1 MDTRSNTEA
10 HSAEISVARASQDVY
25 IPRWV
30 NEPLPDLRAILS
42 ASEISRL
49 TRRPRWLLLGLA
61 VLGRFPKQ
69 RTHCGKPVGWHRA
82 DVLDWLTQNMTIED
96 ARASEPRTCRSARPR
111 QACLPL
117 EANTPPPIPSAFHS
131 AATRLEATDRDA
143 NLPHSS
149 RRPGPTLPACSAST
163 RAAKDRP
170 ACRHDNLRNGAAR
183 RIPAALLSDVQV
195 RGVGSQRSGAVAN
208 CPSRSVP

>member
-1 MDTRSNTEA
+1 MDTRSTTESCA
-10 HSAEISVARASQDVY
+10 VAPTIIRTSQDLRL
-25 IPRWV
+25 PRWV
-30 NEPLPDLRAILS
+30 NEPLPDLRALLS

-96 ARASEPRTCRSARPR
+96 ARASEPRNCRSARPR

-117 EANTPPPIPSAFHS
+117 EANM
-131 AATRLEATDRDA
+131 
-143 NLPHSS
+143 NPH
-149 RRPGPTLPACSAST
+149 PV
-163 RAAKDRP
+163 
-170 ACRHDNLRNGAAR
+170 
-183 RIPAALLSDVQV
+183 RI
-195 RGVGSQRSGAVAN
+195 SQRRHAAGGN
-208 CPSRSVP
+208 RS

>member
-1 MDTRSNTEA
+1 MDTRSTSE
-10 HSAEISVARASQDVY
+10 SPSVAPTIIRAPQDLRL
-25 IPRWV
+25 PRWV

-82 DVLDWLTQNMTIED
+82 DVLDWLTQHMTIEPD
-96 ARASEPRTCRSARPR
+96 RPPTTPTCRQARPR

-117 EANTPPPIPSAFHS
+117 EI
-131 AATRLEATDRDA
+131 
-143 NLPHSS
+143 SS
-149 RRPGPTLPACSAST
+149 SCGARGNIHRRRST
-163 RAAKDRP
+163 
-170 ACRHDNLRNGAAR
+170 HG
-183 RIPAALLSDVQV
+183 VQ
-195 RGVGSQRSGAVAN
+195 
-208 CPSRSVP
+208 P

>member
-1 MDTRSNTEA
+1 MDTQSTSES
-10 HSAEISVARASQDVY
+10 SASAPTTIRASQELRL
-25 IPRWV
+25 PRWV

-49 TRRPRWLLLGLA
+49 TRRPRWLLFGLA

-69 RTHCGKPVGWHRA
+69 RTHCGKSVGWHRA

-117 EANTPPPIPSAFHS
+117 EANTPPHPV
-131 AATRLEATDRDA
+131 
-143 NLPHSS
+143 
-149 RRPGPTLPACSAST
+149 
-163 RAAKDRP
+163 
-170 ACRHDNLRNGAAR
+170 
-183 RIPAALLSDVQV
+183 RI
-195 RGVGSQRSGAVAN
+195 SQRRHAAGGN
-208 CPSRSVP
+208 RS

>member
-1 MDTRSNTEA
+1 MDTRSTSE
-10 HSAEISVARASQDVY
+10 SSTVAPITICASQELRL
-25 IPRWV
+25 PRWV
-30 NEPLPDLRAILS
+30 NEPLPDLRALLS

-96 ARASEPRTCRSARPR
+96 TRASEPRTCRAARPR

-117 EANTPPPIPSAFHS
+117 EANT
-131 AATRLEATDRDA
+131 
-143 NLPHSS
+143 
-149 RRPGPTLPACSAST
+149 TLHPV
-163 RAAKDRP
+163 
-170 ACRHDNLRNGAAR
+170 
-183 RIPAALLSDVQV
+183 RI
-195 RGVGSQRSGAVAN
+195 SQRRHAAGGN
-208 CPSRSVP
+208 RS